1 MIVPTI
7 EFLALFPRNAN
18 SSFSL
23 FVSLCI
29 GAIILATPSLR
40 RYCYVR
46 LGNQV
51 QNVHS
56 GVVPRNSE
64 LAVFV
69 PLAVVLLTA
78 CRGGAPHRQADL
90 DWGRWGFFGG
100 ISRRPNRVCLAND
113 KAFDY
118 DWLFTLNVE
127 ALA

>member
-1 MIVPTI
+1 MVVPTI

-40 RYCYVR
+40 SYCYVR

-78 CRGGAPHRQADL
+78 RRGGAPHRQADL
-90 DWGRWGFFGG
+90 DWGRWGFLAELAEDLIGCVSPTTRLLIT
-100 ISRRPNRVCLAND
+100 ISCSL
-113 KAFDY
+113 
-118 DWLFTLNVE
+118 
-127 ALA
+127 